1 MIYNMD
7 LENRK
12 QLLAEIASLYYVEK
26 KTQAE
31 IAKIFGYSRSAISRL
46 LSEAEEIGIIEFSIK
61 YPMLQDRE
69 LEGQLKES
77 YGLKAVFVVDSG
89 ISEYAHVL
97 EKVGRLGARY
107 VQQLIKEDMTIG
119 VGWGSSLFEL
129 VNALP
134 QISFSNIKIVQVI
147 GATGGRSDQRVDGP
161 DLAMMLAEKL
171 NATHQYLHTPAY
183 LSNIS
188 AAQTIRDQKQ
198 IQETLE
204 AGYQSD
210 IVLLGVGTIEVDPL
224 YSSIFRTGYLNEME
238 VMEIRRDGGVCNFC
252 GVVLDED
259 GKLLDIEIN
268 KRVVATD
275 IQRLQENKCF
285 MIGIAAGEQKANA
298 IKAVLNG
305 KWLDVLITDSI
316 AAKAVL

>member
-147 GATGGRSDQRVDGP
+147 GATG
-161 DLAMMLAEKL
+161 
-171 NATHQYLHTPAY
+171 
-183 LSNIS
+183 
-188 AAQTIRDQKQ
+188 
-198 IQETLE
+198 
-204 AGYQSD
+204 
-210 IVLLGVGTIEVDPL
+210 
-224 YSSIFRTGYLNEME
+224 SSKPYPCL
-238 VMEIRRDGGVCNFC
+238 
-252 GVVLDED
+252 
-259 GKLLDIEIN
+259 K
-268 KRVVATD
+268 
-275 IQRLQENKCF
+275 
-285 MIGIAAGEQKANA
+285 
-298 IKAVLNG
+298 
-305 KWLDVLITDSI
+305 
-316 AAKAVL
+316 